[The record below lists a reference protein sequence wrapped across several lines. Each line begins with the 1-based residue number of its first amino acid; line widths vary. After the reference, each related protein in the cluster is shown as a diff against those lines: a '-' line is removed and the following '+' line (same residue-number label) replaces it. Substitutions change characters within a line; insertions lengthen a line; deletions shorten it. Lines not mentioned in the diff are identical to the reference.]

1 LIQSGIAVILVVL
14 VLSESYEPV
23 LLREKASRIRQENRS
38 GDVNAGHALKLNSR
52 EVFIQ
57 AITRPTKLLFLT
69 PNVAL
74 FSLYTGK

>member
-1 LIQSGIAVILVVL
+1 V
-14 VLSESYEPV
+14 
-23 LLREKASRIRQENRS
+23 
-38 GDVNAGHALKLNSR
+38 DVNAGHALKLNSR

-74 FSLYTGK
+74 FSLYTGKWL